1 MAIDTDLLNELK
13 KISKILTISN
23 GSAVETELSKYATTD
38 ERKIIWALIDRKNT
52 TEDIAKIINKTKR
65 TVDTFLSI
73 LEKAELIEERKYG
86 IPPTR
91 RLDYIPSEW
100 IQLMPKQSEE
110 SQSSVN
116 KQTENEE
123 NG

>member
-1 MAIDTDLLNELK
+1 MTTDTELFKELK

-23 GSAVETELSKYATTD
+23 GSVLETELSKYATTD
-38 ERKIIWALIDRKNT
+38 ERKIIWTLIDGKNN
-52 TEDIAKIINKTKR
+52 TEDIIKIINKTKR

-86 IPPTR
+86 VPPVR

>member
-1 MAIDTDLLNELK
+1 MTTDTDILNELK

-38 ERKIIWALIDRKNT
+38 ERKIMWALIDGKNT
-52 TEDIAKIINKTKR
+52 TEDITKIINKTKR

-86 IPPTR
+86 VPPIR

-100 IQLMPKQSEE
+100 IQLIPKQSEE

-123 NG
+123 NV